1 MTAHLVLLRRRTTN
15 TETPPITAIPASTS
29 AVAAPPLLE
38 LALPAGLGL
47 MVGNALGP
55 LCVGDG
61 LGDGLGEG
69 LGDAEACAFAV
80 CLFFLAPGCR
90 TGGAVDWV
98 TLGVGEAG
106 GVLGLDE

>member
-1 MTAHLVLLRRRTTN
+1 MTAHLVLLRRRTTY
-15 TETPPITAIPASTS
+15 TETPPITAIAASTS
-29 AVAAPPLLE
+29 AAAAPALLE

-47 MVGNALGP
+47 MVGSALGP

-69 LGDAEACAFAV
+69 LGDAEACDLAACF
-80 CLFFLAPGCR
+80 FFLAPGCR
-90 TGGAVDWV
+90 AGDAVDWV

>member
-1 MTAHLVLLRRRTTN
+1 M
-15 TETPPITAIPASTS
+15 
-29 AVAAPPLLE
+29 
-38 LALPAGLGL
+38 PAGLGL

-55 LCVGDG
+55 LWVGDG

-69 LGDAEACAFAV
+69 LGDAEACDFAP

-90 TGGAVDWV
+90 AGDADDWV
-98 TLGVGEAG
+98 MLGVGEAG

>member
-1 MTAHLVLLRRRTTN
+1 
-15 TETPPITAIPASTS
+15 
-29 AVAAPPLLE
+29 
-38 LALPAGLGL
+38 LPAGLGL

-61 LGDGLGEG
+61 LGDGLVEG
-69 LGDAEACAFAV
+69 LGDAETCDFAAR
-80 CLFFLAPGCR
+80 LFLAPGCR
-90 TGGAVDWV
+90 AGDADDWV

>member
-1 MTAHLVLLRRRTTN
+1 
-15 TETPPITAIPASTS
+15 
-29 AVAAPPLLE
+29 
-38 LALPAGLGL
+38 LPAGLGL

-61 LGDGLGEG
+61 LGDGLVEG
-69 LGDAEACAFAV
+69 LGDAETCDFAAR
-80 CLFFLAPGCR
+80 LFFLAPGCR
-90 TGGAVDWV
+90 AGDADDWV

>member
-1 MTAHLVLLRRRTTN
+1 MTN
-15 TETPPITAIPASTS
+15 TETPPITAIAASTS
-29 AVAAPPLLE
+29 AAASPALLE

-47 MVGNALGP
+47 IVGNALGP

-69 LGDAEACAFAV
+69 LGDAEACDFAA
-80 CLFFLAPGCR
+80 CLFFFFLAPGCR
-90 TGGAVDWV
+90 AAADDWV